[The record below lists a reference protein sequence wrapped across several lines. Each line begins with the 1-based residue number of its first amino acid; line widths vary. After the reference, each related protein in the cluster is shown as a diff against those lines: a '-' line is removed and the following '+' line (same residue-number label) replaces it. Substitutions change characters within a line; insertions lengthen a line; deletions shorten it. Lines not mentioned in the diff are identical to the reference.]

1 MDEIIEKFTKESNC
15 AGSCAHADSVFDAK
29 KSLEYYLKKELK
41 EQLLLYSVT
50 QQSELLIAFFNHL
63 VKITDLRDYYDTKK
77 LVQDFL
83 KSNL

>member
-15 AGSCAHADSVFDAK
+15 AGACAHSDSVFDSK

-50 QQSELLIAFFNHL
+50 QQRELLIAFSEWWINVEKPITCNHKNIVDKYL
-63 VKITDLRDYYDTKK
+63 
-77 LVQDFL
+77 
-83 KSNL
+83 SNL